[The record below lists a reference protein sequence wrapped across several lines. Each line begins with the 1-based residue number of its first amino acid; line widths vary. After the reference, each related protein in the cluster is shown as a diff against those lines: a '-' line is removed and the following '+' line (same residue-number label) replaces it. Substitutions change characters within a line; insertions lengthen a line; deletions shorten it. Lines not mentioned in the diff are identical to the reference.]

1 MVGSCGSSFEAG
13 PGPMPMFCMPIC
25 GCTTVG
31 GTRLWSI
38 CTNTSRLVQNC
49 ALRRNCRAWR
59 WKGSV
64 KRDRNSLALC
74 NSTRWMEIYA
84 LPETLMVPKM
94 VCSMQRW
101 IAAKNR
107 KKNGMLKGRIAERS
121 KKRVEHP
128 AGMPQQS
135 RPHQHGCGRPRLS
148 IRRAAALVFCVR
160 CVKSDR
166 ATARPKSASK
176 PVDRGKPG
184 LVMEWTCDME

>member
-1 MVGSCGSSFEAG
+1 MVGSCSSSFEAG

-31 GTRLWSI
+31 GTRLW
-38 CTNTSRLVQNC
+38 RLRKHLAPFVQNC
-49 ALRRNCRAWR
+49 ALWRNCRVRR

-64 KRDRNSLALC
+64 KRDQNSLALC
-74 NSTRWMEIYA
+74 NSTRWMERYA

-121 KKRVEHP
+121 GKRVEHP

-135 RPHQHGCGRPRLS
+135 RPHQRGCGRPRLS
-148 IRRAAALVFCVR
+148 ARRAAALVFCVR
-160 CVKSDR
+160 CLKLDR
-166 ATARPKSASK
+166 ATARPPNLTSN
-176 PVDRGKPG
+176 PVDRGAYLTSEPP
-184 LVMEWTCDME
+184 CS